1 MELTVAF
8 LPVYQNP
15 YQHLLTAELEKL
27 GVHVEHLDGMPSAAW
42 LLRNRGR
49 VRVLH
54 LHWLYGLYMK
64 HLLTPARLLAFLA
77 RFHLAR
83 HLGYRFVWTVHNIL
97 PHRQP
102 FPPMHRLVRRLVMR
116 RASAVIAHCEYG
128 RREILRLFPS
138 DVPVHVVPHGN
149 YAGVHP
155 VTVTRT
161 EARAALDIEPGRFVY
176 ALLGNISAY
185 KGVEAFVASFQ
196 AGAGPDDVAL
206 VAGRNRA
213 PALVERLE
221 ALAAADPRLRIH
233 AGFIPDDAMQCYLL
247 ASDVAVFCFREV
259 LTSGSVLL
267 AMTYGLP
274 VIAPARGCLP
284 ELVTPEAGLLY
295 DPDDPAALGQALRR
309 IKNLD
314 AAQMGAEARRIADEL
329 RWGDIAR
336 QTAAVYR
343 ACLSGPHPAWGI

>member
-1 MELTVAF
+1 M

-27 GVHVEHLDGMPSAAW
+27 GVHVEHLDGMPPAAW

-77 RFHLAR
+77 RFGLAQR
-83 HLGYRFVWTVHNIL
+83 LGYRFVWTVHNIL

-128 RREILRLFPS
+128 RREILRRFPREK
-138 DVPVHVVPHGN
+138 PVHVVPHGN

-155 VTVTRT
+155 VTVTRA
-161 EARAALDIEPGRFVY
+161 EARAALGIEPRRFVY

-185 KGVEAFVASFQ
+185 KGIESFVASFQ

-221 ALAAADPRLRIH
+221 ALAAADPRLRVH
-233 AGFIPDDAMQCYLL
+233 PGFISDDEMQRFLR
-247 ASDVAVFCFREV
+247 AADVAVFCFREV
-259 LTSGSVLL
+259 LTSGSVIL

-274 VIAPARGCLP
+274 VVAPARGCLP
-284 ELVTPEAGLLY
+284 ELVTPDAGLLY
-295 DPDDPAALGQALRR
+295 DPDDPAALGRALRR
-309 IKNLD
+309 IKELD
-314 AAQMGAEARRIADEL
+314 VLQMGVEAQRIADTL
-329 RWGDIAR
+329 RWEDIAL
-336 QTAAVYR
+336 QTAAIYQE
-343 ACLSGPHPAWGI
+343 CLA